1 VDLYLIHY
9 IWHIYCTYIMVS
21 GVILTIK
28 MFIFYAYHKFLYKL
42 THILYFLIIKKEN
55 SEARASS

>member
-1 VDLYLIHY
+1 
-9 IWHIYCTYIMVS
+9 MVS